1 MSGEKKLNGTF
12 SVATGQEVI
21 REHER
26 TLSRTIRPRL
36 ARYKQMYAG
45 INRPEQATM
54 NQLFGG
60 LHDRSRNDEGEA
72 YFDTNYA
79 FMMVDTGRSNVVPG
93 NPQVQILPMADDV
106 DIHRT
111 KTAEALVNH
120 NFRQGKMRRVLGR
133 LNGLTMLQGV
143 SYLKCVYDVQQK
155 VVKYRV
161 VPRLDMFV
169 DPLAETWDQVT
180 FVIEKTILPMAEI
193 RRRLESGQYQP
204 IEKTT
209 IEQTIELLKTR
220 ANGLSHDNA
229 STVGLTTSWSDWVGR
244 PSPRDI
250 LQEDNYALR
259 KTDVVVVYE
268 LFDITGD
275 RLWHFA
281 GTGLWPMFVSE
292 LPYRLVPNPY
302 IPLVY
307 NDALEGTAGIS
318 DMELIEPLVRQIQF
332 MEATRARHTQACV
345 PRTLVNDDA
354 LEDPEGF
361 VADLANATGP
371 GDAIRVKIANTG
383 KYSDLGAIFANTPQ
397 PSLMPEFAGTIQR
410 MEDKLNET
418 IGISPFQRG
427 VVGAGRVATEFA
439 LADQANQTRLSERLQ
454 AIGDLIE
461 QAARMTLDL
470 YNEYLPR
477 THRIYLRVQGAANG
491 MMASKET
498 LPFFPGVSVAGS
510 LLIHVVPHSPA
521 ELTRESRLN
530 KMLQLLP
537 MLAQMDPEALN
548 TQATMSALVDAAA
561 LPPGMLYSQEEKLER
576 QQVAA
581 DAAAEFD
588 AATGGA
594 AGPVQTG
601 VPPLTPAGGG
611 GGGPVPPGRVSAGGQ
626 TAATQAQG
634 APRARGAMVGGAG
647 R

>member
-1 MSGEKKLNGTF
+1 MSGEGKPNGTF
-12 SVATGQEVI
+12 SVMSAQEAI
-21 REHER
+21 REAER

-45 INRPEQATM
+45 LNRPVQA
-54 NQLFGG
+54 NLSQILGG
-60 LHDRSRNDEGEA
+60 DLDRSRNEDGEA

-120 NFRQGKMRRVLGR
+120 CFRQGKMRRVLGR

-143 SYLKCVYDVQQK
+143 SYLKCVYDIQQK
-155 VVKYRV
+155 TVRYRV
-161 VPRLDMFV
+161 VPRLDLFV
-169 DPLAETWDQVT
+169 DPLAETWDQVGY
-180 FVIEKTILPMAEI
+180 VIEKTTIPMAEI
-193 RRRLESGQYQP
+193 RRRLESGQYTP
-204 IEKTT
+204 IDKMT
-209 IEQTIELLKTR
+209 IDQTIEMLKTR
-220 ANGLSHDNA
+220 ANSLMYDHTSGSGGA
-229 STVGLTTSWSDWVGR
+229 TSSWSDWVGR

-250 LQEDNYALR
+250 LQEDNQALK

-268 LFDITGD
+268 VFDLTGD

-307 NDALEGTAGIS
+307 NDALEGTGGIS
-318 DMELIEPLVRQIQF
+318 DLELVEPLISQIHYMSAMSVRH
-332 MEATRARHTQACV
+332 AQACV

-354 LEDPEGF
+354 LEDPDGF
-361 VADLANATGP
+361 VADLANAAGP
-371 GDAIRVKIANTG
+371 GDVVRVKIANTG
-383 KYSDLGAIFANTPQ
+383 KYSELSSIFAHTPQ
-397 PSLMPEFAGTIQR
+397 PSLMPEFGTSIQR
-410 MEDKLNET
+410 MEDKLYET
-418 IGISPFQRG
+418 LGISPFQRG

-439 LADQANQTRLSERLQ
+439 LADQANQTRLAERLQ
-454 AIGDLIE
+454 CLGDLIE
-461 QAARMTLDL
+461 QAARVTLDL
-470 YNEYLPR
+470 YNEYLPH
-477 THRIYLRVQGAANG
+477 THRIYLRVQGASQG
-491 MMASKET
+491 MVASKET
-498 LPFFPGVSVAGS
+498 LPFYPGVSVSGS
-510 LLIHVVPHSPA
+510 LLISVVPYSPA
-521 ELTRESRLN
+521 EVTRETRLN

-561 LPPGMLYSQEEKLER
+561 LPPGMLYSQEEKLQR

-588 AATGGA
+588 AAAGA
-594 AGPVQTG
+594 DVPVQTG
-601 VPPLTPAGGG
+601 VPPLAPARGGG
-611 GGGPVPPGRVSAGGQ
+611 GGVSPGRVNAGGQ
-626 TAATQAQG
+626 SAATQAQG
-634 APRARGAMVGGAG
+634 APQARGAMVGGAG